1 MIKKD
6 KLSLIRKKTNVIKIR
21 KNIDNI
27 DFKILKLLSLRRKQV
42 VKITKLKTKKEI
54 VDKKRIDSMLKIL
67 VYKGKILKIEPFIV
81 LNIWRAM
88 ITSFIKFEKSK
99 V

>member
-6 KLSLIRKKTNVIKIR
+6 KLSLLTKKKNVIKIR

-27 DFKILKLLSLRRKQV
+27 DLKILKLLSLRREQV
-42 VKITKLKTKKEI
+42 VKIIKLKTKKEI
-54 VDKKRIDSMLKIL
+54 VDKKRIDSMLKNL

-81 LNIWRAM
+81 LKIWRAM
-88 ITSFIKFEKSK
+88 ISSFIKFEKSK
-99 V
+99 I

>member
-6 KLSLIRKKTNVIKIR
+6 KLSLLRKKRNLIKIR

-27 DFKILKLLSLRRKQV
+27 DLKILKLLSLRRKEV

-54 VDKKRIDSMLKIL
+54 IDKKRINSMLKNL

-81 LNIWRAM
+81 LKIWKAM
-88 ITSFIKFEKSK
+88 ISSFIRFEKNK
-99 V
+99 I